1 MKAFDRTYFT
11 MKSNDL
17 FIKDSI
23 PHIRQIKKRHNTQMI
38 IETLSKTVKRRKNAT
53 VNRAHT
59 VNDDL

>member
-1 MKAFDRTYFT
+1 

-53 VNRAHT
+53 VNRTHT